1 MFLYILK
8 LPKYN
13 CIKIGVAKN
22 YSRIKQHLNTY
33 EEINLEESYVV
44 HATNGDTIRQL
55 EKQLLEDYIE
65 YKIEN
70 ERLMD
75 KDGYTELRK
84 EEILNDVLED
94 IRYKANKFQ
103 NKGINIIEGIEV
115 KKDEKKKKET
125 NIKTT
130 KKYIQKSLS
139 KRENLVKDID
149 ISNRNFIYKEN
160 NYMIPETMIFYPMFR
175 CEYKNIPYFEYKF
188 LDFKVKCSN
197 NIDNEIITG
206 YDFTVFMCII
216 QIYLEDK
223 KLYDLSELNVDDNT
237 VKISFYKM
245 CQIMYNKNTSMNTIN
260 ILKNSINRLSN
271 TKISIYNKEEL
282 VSNFN
287 IITKNYIDINNKYI
301 EINKIFLKEIKDKK
315 ILSLDIDITNNIK
328 SKYTLRMLC
337 LFKYLIGRKE
347 KIEINLLDL
356 EDMIGCDANK
366 YNIIAK
372 ITRALEELKTLSLIK
387 SFEVNA
393 KDKRVIIF
401 RKNK

>member
-1 MFLYILK
+1 
-8 LPKYN
+8 
-13 CIKIGVAKN
+13 
-22 YSRIKQHLNTY
+22 
-33 EEINLEESYVV
+33 
-44 HATNGDTIRQL
+44 
-55 EKQLLEDYIE
+55 
-65 YKIEN
+65 
-70 ERLMD
+70 
-75 KDGYTELRK
+75 
-84 EEILNDVLED
+84 
-94 IRYKANKFQ
+94 
-103 NKGINIIEGIEV
+103 
-115 KKDEKKKKET
+115 
-125 NIKTT
+125 
-130 KKYIQKSLS
+130 
-139 KRENLVKDID
+139 
-149 ISNRNFIYKEN
+149 
-160 NYMIPETMIFYPMFR
+160 
-175 CEYKNIPYFEYKF
+175 
-188 LDFKVKCSN
+188 
-197 NIDNEIITG
+197 
-206 YDFTVFMCII
+206 
-216 QIYLEDK
+216 
-223 KLYDLSELNVDDNT
+223 
-237 VKISFYKM
+237 
-245 CQIMYNKNTSMNTIN
+245 MNTIN
-260 ILKNSINRLSN
+260 ILKNSIYRLSN